1 MSFLYDEAAK
11 ELFKG
16 HLELDTVTIKVLLV
30 DADTTADTE
39 KTAANLAAFTDLSE
53 ADGAGYARQ
62 TLASQ
67 SVDFDAGT
75 KVVSLDGDDVSF
87 TIGANTSTEQNQA
100 ALVYV
105 DRGGAGS
112 DLPLLYIDDG
122 GFPVT
127 PVGQTFQITWA
138 ATGLLAGEIIA
149 S

>member
-11 ELFKG
+11 ELFQG
-16 HLELDTVTIKVLLV
+16 HIELDAATIKVLLV

-39 KTAANLAAFTDLSE
+39 RTAANLGAFTDLSE

-62 TLASQ
+62 TLANQ
-67 SVDFDAGT
+67 AVAFDAGT
-75 KVVSLDGDDVSF
+75 KKVSLTADATTF
-87 TIGANTSTEQNQA
+87 TIGANTSTEQNVA

-112 DLPLLYIDDG
+112 DLPLLFIDDG

-127 PVGQTFQITWA
+127 PVGQTFEITWSA
-138 ATGLLAGEIIA
+138 DGLLSGEIIA